1 MNLDV
6 DVVVNKQSVELIY
19 ESVWLFCISGEN
31 LDNNWRPCQDWR
43 KQIKIVRITTGWG
56 IIAGI
61 SNI

>member
-31 LDNNWRPCQDWR
+31 LD
-43 KQIKIVRITTGWG
+43 KYV
-56 IIAGI
+56 
-61 SNI
+61 